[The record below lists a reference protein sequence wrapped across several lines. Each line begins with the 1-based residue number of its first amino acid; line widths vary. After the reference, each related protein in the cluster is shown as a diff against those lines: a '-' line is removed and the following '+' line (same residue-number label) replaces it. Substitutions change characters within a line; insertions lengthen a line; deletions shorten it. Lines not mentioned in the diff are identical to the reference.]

1 MRLLLDT
8 HTFLWAVSGD
18 SRLSKK
24 AQAALDSFQNDLLFS
39 PVTAWEIATKFR
51 IGKLPN
57 VEPLINSLSST
68 LRRLGFQEL
77 PITIEHARS
86 AGLLKDHHRDPFD
99 RMLIAQALAEECL
112 LVSNEK
118 LFDSYGVKRLW

>member
-1 MRLLLDT
+1 MKLLLDT

-24 AQAALDSFQNDLLFS
+24 SQAALGSFENELLFS
-39 PVTAWEIATKFR
+39 AVTAWEITTKFR
-51 IGKLPN
+51 IGKLPG
-57 VEPLINSLSST
+57 VEPLLSGLSST

-77 PITIEHARS
+77 PITVDHTRS
-86 AGLLKDHHRDPFD
+86 AGLLKSAHRDPFD
-99 RMLIAQALAEECL
+99 RMLIAQAIAEECL

-118 LFDSYGVKRLW
+118 LFDAFGVKRLW

>member
-18 SRLSKK
+18 NRLSKR
-24 AQAALDSFQNDLLFS
+24 AQAALASFENDLLFS

-57 VEPLINSLSST
+57 VEPLLNSLAST

-77 PITIEHARS
+77 PVSVEHARS
-86 AGLLKDHHRDPFD
+86 AGLLKGHHRDPFD

-118 LFDSYGVKRLW
+118 LFDFYGVKRLW

>member
-18 SRLSKK
+18 GRLSKK
-24 AQAALDSFQNDLLFS
+24 AQTALGSFDNDLFFS

-51 IGKLPN
+51 IGKLPH
-57 VEPLINSLSST
+57 VEPLIAALSST

-77 PITIEHARS
+77 PITVDHARR
-86 AGLLKDHHRDPFD
+86 AGLLKSAHRDPFD
-99 RMLIAQALAEECL
+99 RMLIAQAVAEECL

-118 LFDSYGVKRLW
+118 LFDSFGVKRLW

>member
-18 SRLSKK
+18 TRLSKK
-24 AQAALDSFQNDLLFS
+24 ARTALGSFDNDLFFS
-39 PVTAWEIATKFR
+39 PVNAWEITTKFR
-51 IGKLPN
+51 IGKLPH
-57 VEPLINSLSST
+57 VEPLIGALNST

-77 PITIEHARS
+77 PITVDHARS
-86 AGLLKDHHRDPFD
+86 AGLLKSAHRDPFD
-99 RMLIAQALAEECL
+99 RMLIAQAVAEECH

-118 LFDSYGVKRLW
+118 LFDSFGVKRLW

>member
-1 MRLLLDT
+1 MKLLLDT

-24 AQAALDSFQNDLLFS
+24 AQAALSSFDNDLFFS

-51 IGKLPN
+51 IGKLPD
-57 VEPLINSLSST
+57 VEPLINGLSST

-77 PITIEHARS
+77 PITVDHARS
-86 AGLLKDHHRDPFD
+86 AGLLESVHRDPFD
-99 RMLIAQALAEECL
+99 RMLIAQAIAEECL

-118 LFDSYGVKRLW
+118 LFDAYEVKRFW